1 MTERAVIYGFE
12 GPALIDAETEF
23 FREVNPWGY
32 IVFARNIE
40 TPDQLL
46 KLTDALRELSGRE
59 DVPILI
65 DQEGGRVARLRG
77 PQWRAAPP
85 GAVFGEAWARDPET
99 AREATWLNSRLLAL
113 ELKASGIN
121 VDCVPML
128 DIRAP
133 GSNDVVIGDRAYS
146 GDPHVVSVL
155 GRAAAEGLLA
165 GGVLPVIKHLPGHG
179 RARIDSHEGLPVVDA
194 SLEAL
199 EQTDFVPFR
208 ALGDLPIGMTGHLI
222 FTALDDKVPSTLSK
236 RVIDEAIRSD
246 APGRIG
252 FDGLLMTDDLSMGAL
267 QGNFK
272 ERARASLAAGCD
284 MVLVCNSPEGRAEVL
299 ENCSSLD
306 NPASHARLVR
316 MHGKHKM
323 SWSQLRQTTEWRDAV
338 KLITEYDIDPLLN
351 MDFE

>member
-12 GPALIDAETEF
+12 GLALNEAEKGF
-23 FREVNPWGY
+23 FSDINPWGY

-46 KLTDALRELSGRE
+46 SLTDSLRDLSGRQ

-77 PQWRAAPP
+77 PQWRDAPP
-85 GAVFGEAWARDPET
+85 CAVFGEAWARDPET
-99 AREATWLNSRLLAL
+99 AKEATWLNSRLLAH

-146 GDPHVVSVL
+146 DDPEVVSIL
-155 GRAAAEGLLA
+155 GRASAEGVLA

-179 RARIDSHEGLPVVDA
+179 RSSIDSHEGLPVVNA
-194 SLEAL
+194 SLEEL
-199 EQTDFVPFR
+199 EVSDFVPFR
-208 ALGDLPIGMTGHLI
+208 ALADMPMGMTGHLV

-236 RVIDEAIRSD
+236 RVIDEMIRST

-267 QGNFK
+267 QGNF
-272 ERARASLAAGCD
+272 ETRTRAALEAGCD
-284 MVLVCNSPEGRAEVL
+284 IILHCNGKIAEMQAIASETPLLQGKALERAGI
-299 ENCSSLD
+299 
-306 NPASHARLVR
+306 ATAA
-316 MHGKHKM
+316 
-323 SWSQLRQTTEWRDAV
+323 LRAPD
-338 KLITEYDIDPLLN
+338 DFDPLAAWNRLQEIVMTN
-351 MDFE
+351 